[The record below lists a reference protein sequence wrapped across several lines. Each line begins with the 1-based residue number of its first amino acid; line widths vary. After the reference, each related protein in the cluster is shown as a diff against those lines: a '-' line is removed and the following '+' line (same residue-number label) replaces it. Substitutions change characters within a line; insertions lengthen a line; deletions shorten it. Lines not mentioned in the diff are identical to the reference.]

1 METMDT
7 KRIANILYNMSL
19 DMDYADTLESY
30 DEEINLLE
38 NDVRKL
44 KEEGSSLY
52 YALESIAE
60 SNDDMFDWAITKA

>member
-1 METMDT
+1 MEAMDT

-19 DMDYADTLESY
+19 DMDYADFLDTY

-44 KEEGSSLY
+44 REEGSSLY
-52 YALESIAE
+52 YALENIAE
-60 SNDDMFDWAITKA
+60 SNDDMFDWAITRS